1 LFINAFTK
9 FIFSEKL
16 KTKKNK
22 MDSTDSSYDNIPKS
36 TNSRK
41 AKTSITKTKA
51 CLGIMPTSAI
61 MRDLPKNA
69 SLEKKMAH
77 WLV

>member
-1 LFINAFTK
+1 LFINALKK

-16 KTKKNK
+16 KDKKNK
-22 MDSTDSSYDNIPKS
+22 MDSSYDNIPKS

-41 AKTSITKTKA
+41 AKTSITKSKTS
-51 CLGIMPTSAI
+51 ITTSAI
-61 MRDLPKNA
+61 MRDLSKHA